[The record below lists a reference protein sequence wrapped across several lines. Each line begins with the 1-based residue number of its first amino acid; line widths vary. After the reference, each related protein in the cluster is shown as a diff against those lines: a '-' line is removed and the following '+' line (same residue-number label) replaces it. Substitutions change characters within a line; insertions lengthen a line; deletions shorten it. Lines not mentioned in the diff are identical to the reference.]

1 MEQQPIQIT
10 NEFIANALRQC
21 GYTTYSAI
29 CDIVDNS
36 IEPEVGSTVVS
47 ITRNGRYDNFD
58 ALVITD
64 NGSGMSFERLKT
76 ALALGAQTGKTASN
90 LGYYGVGL
98 KTAAL
103 SMGKCLEVW
112 TKTKNDT
119 HTQYAIIDL
128 DDYYIDHKDINVKF
142 YQNYDNTIEEQGTI
156 VRISKLDKIST
167 RDFKNLKATLKTY
180 IGLTYNKY
188 IYNKICKFK
197 IGSDVIEPI
206 DTIGNMSNIPVESLS
221 GGLKSFTVNGIT
233 IPYNAWYIPSNA
245 QPNGTNWLPRGNRY
259 SGIFIYR
266 NNRLIGQGLSF
277 GLLGFGASHAKHV
290 IFNGLRIEL
299 FMDGNSD
306 YLTGSSYLK
315 TVEEKDSAALNQD
328 FATAMFAE
336 LKPYVKMAKDRDVDI
351 KNEETKSEEQ
361 KFLDSLA
368 DSLNKNI
375 KVFIKPNTKQVT
387 EELIEDITK
396 KKEKSEKESKKSRL
410 QKFFKFNLSH
420 LGEHGPIV
428 EYEDNIEINM
438 DHTFYQEVYQKL
450 DDNSKWAIC
459 VIFASEFAT
468 RKQTTVGNSELTNMF
483 NEHDVHMG
491 NMLCNIIS
499 KICPDIQQK
508 DEVAA

>member
-36 IEPEVGSTVVS
+36 IEPEVGSTLVT
-47 ITRNGRYDNFD
+47 ITRNGRHDNFD

-76 ALALGAQTGKTASN
+76 ALALGAQTGKTATN

-112 TKTKNDT
+112 TKTPEDSR
-119 HTQYAIIDL
+119 TQYAVIDL
-128 DDYYIDHKDINVKF
+128 DDYYIGHEDINVKF
-142 YQNYDNTIEEQGTI
+142 YPDYDNTIKDHGTI

-167 RDFKNLKATLKTY
+167 RDFSQLKSTLKTY
-180 IGLTYNKY
+180 IGLTYNKF
-188 IYNKICKFK
+188 IYNNICKFK
-197 IGSDVIEPI
+197 IGADTVEAI
-206 DTIGNMSNIPVESLS
+206 DTIGNMSDIPVESLS

-277 GLLGFGASHAKHV
+277 GLLGFGASHSKHV

-328 FATAMFAE
+328 FANAMFAE
-336 LKPYVKMAKDRDVDI
+336 LKPYVKMAKDRDIDI

-361 KFLDSLA
+361 KFLDALA

-375 KVFIKPNTKQVT
+375 KVFIKPNVK
-387 EELIEDITK
+387 ENPDELIDEISKKKCKDKETK
-396 KKEKSEKESKKSRL
+396 KSKL
-410 QKFFKFNLSH
+410 QKFFKFSLSH
-420 LGEHGPIV
+420 LGEHGPVV
-428 EYEDNIEINM
+428 EYTDNIEINM
-438 DHTFYQEVYQKL
+438 DHVFYQEVYQKL

-459 VIFASEFAT
+459 VMFASEFAT
-468 RKQTTVGNSELTNMF
+468 RKQSATGNSELINMF
-483 NEHDVHMG
+483 NEHDIHMG
-491 NMLCNIIS
+491 NMLVNIIS
-499 KICPDIQQK
+499 KICPDIRQK
-508 DEVAA
+508 EELAA